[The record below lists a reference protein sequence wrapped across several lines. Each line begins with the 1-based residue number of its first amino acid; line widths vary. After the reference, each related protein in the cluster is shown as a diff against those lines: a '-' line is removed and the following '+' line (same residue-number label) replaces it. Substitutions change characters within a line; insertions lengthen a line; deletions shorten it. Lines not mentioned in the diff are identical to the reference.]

1 MLEHLRS
8 LPASLN
14 SRSSGYSASFAAP
27 DPHEEHVLWMQ
38 KMDITP
44 FDFSYLGSLLEQ
56 AYRDWNSKV
65 DSGLTRT
72 STLYSVWNTDG
83 NCIGYDSNHEVDSG
97 VDIRSL
103 VLECIDKRQIL
114 SFRGTSERGEY
125 LLITHPLFSRTNKDM
140 FAVFTAVI
148 YESNRYETSE
158 AVVRSEALHYRTCF
172 YRRFEYIFMTDLLH
186 AHEQTARE
194 EHRRS
199 ILFQIVQ
206 RMHDKMDVDAILDE
220 VFDSMDYL
228 YPATYIKLYMSQ
240 DQSNFNPRIKPLLVH
255 ERGEDICVRSFM
267 EGKRIISRSDVGE
280 NRIIEVGLPLKGKQG
295 IYGVFHIE
303 MNEEIM
309 EESDLQLITMMVDTA
324 GTAFENAKLHEQS
337 NMLIQELRLIN
348 DLTQRLNKSLH
359 LSEIYQ
365 LCEQELKE
373 IFQAETCCILQ
384 LNDSTNDFEVM
395 SSNVKDVFHQSFS
408 VDYGIAGL
416 LYRTEEPLIISNY
429 AQYDK
434 VSSFFM
440 EDTGSMSLIAS
451 PIRVNGEVKGAIL
464 LGHSREQYFS
474 YDNYRLLQMLSIHIG
489 LALSNA
495 TLHAEVRRLANLDM
509 LTGLYVRHYLDSVI
523 HERQAH
529 EFCGSLIVVD
539 IDQFKQVNDTFGH
552 QTGDQVLKQVSEIVT
567 SSVRPVDVCARW
579 GGEEL
584 AIYMPQVSVH
594 QALEYAEVIRRR
606 VAEETRPLVTVSSGI
621 AEWNWMD
628 EKVSVESLF
637 YRADMALYSAKNGGR
652 NRIVVEEQEVTR

>member
-14 SRSSGYSASFAAP
+14 SRSSGDSASFAAP
-27 DPHEEHVLWMQ
+27 HSHEEHVLWMQ

-56 AYRDWNSKV
+56 AYSDWNSRV
-65 DSGLTRT
+65 GSRLART
-72 STLYSVWNTDG
+72 STFYSVWNTEGD
-83 NCIGYDSNHEVDSG
+83 CIGYDSDHEADQG
-97 VDIRSL
+97 VNARRL
-103 VLECIDKRQIL
+103 VFECLDKRQVL
-114 SFRGTSERGEY
+114 SLKETSEHGEY
-125 LLITHPLFSRTNKDM
+125 LIITHPLFSRTNKDM

-148 YESNRYETSE
+148 YESNGYETSE
-158 AVVRSEALHYRTCF
+158 AVVQSEALHYRTCF

-206 RMHDKMDVDAILDE
+206 RMHDKMDVEAILDE

-240 DQSNFNPRIKPLLVH
+240 DQSNSDPRIKPLLVH

-267 EGKRIISRSDVGE
+267 EGKLIVVRSHDAE
-280 NRIIEVGLPLKGKQG
+280 NRIVDVGIPLKGKQG

-365 LCEQELKE
+365 LSEQELKE

-408 VDYGIAGL
+408 IDYGIAGL
-416 LYRTEEPLIISNY
+416 IYRTEEPLIIVNY

-464 LGHSREQYFS
+464 LGHSREHYFS

-567 SSVRPVDVCARW
+567 SSVRSEDVCARW

-584 AIYMPQVSVH
+584 AIYMPQVSVR
-594 QALEYAEVIRRR
+594 QALDYAEVIRKR
-606 VAEETRPLVTVSSGI
+606 VAEETRPPVTVSSGI

-652 NRIVVEEQEVTR
+652 NRIVVEEQDVTR